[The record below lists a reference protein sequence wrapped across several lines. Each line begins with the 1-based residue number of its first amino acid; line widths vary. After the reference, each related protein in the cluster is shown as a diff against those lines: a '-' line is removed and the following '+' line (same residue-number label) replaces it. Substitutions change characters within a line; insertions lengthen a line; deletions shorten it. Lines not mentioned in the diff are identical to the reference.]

1 MQDKEVNNN
10 KGSFDIDVIDTSN
23 YVSNHYKL
31 LKIYL
36 NKKLRDKV
44 KSNILYIRTV
54 DTGGIDRR
62 VGLYENKKDFKV
74 DGIPINT
81 NN

>member
-10 KGSFDIDVIDTSN
+10 KGSFDIDVIDPSN

-31 LKIYL
+31 FKIYL

-44 KSNILYIRTV
+44 KSNILSIRTV
-54 DTGGIDRR
+54 DTRGIDRR
-62 VGLYENKKDFKV
+62 VGLYEIKKDFKV
-74 DGIPINT
+74 DGIPVNT